1 MIGLYHYHRQDCCSN
16 VFNSLGL
23 AGGTKLAIGTFHQ
36 NVDTAEFDFV
46 RFYKSVM
53 DISPY
58 FRKQYN
64 NPGVRFIAA
73 SSKPGSKGVIGTQL
87 IYCERLRSNKII
99 SNCWKKFNF
108 NQQKKFSTTK

>member
-1 MIGLYHYHRQDCCSN
+1 MIGLYHYHRLDCCSN
-16 VFNSLGL
+16 VFKSLGL

-36 NVDTAEFDFV
+36 NVDTALADFV

-87 IYCERLRSNKII
+87 IYCERLRSSKII

>member
-1 MIGLYHYHRQDCCSN
+1 
-16 VFNSLGL
+16 
-23 AGGTKLAIGTFHQ
+23 
-36 NVDTAEFDFV
+36 
-46 RFYKSVM
+46 M

-87 IYCERLRSNKII
+87 IYCERLRSIKII